1 MPGEDVPGCC
11 CRNVIVSCL
20 LQSGVNR
27 LNFTPNDIQNIL
39 FKRSLFG
46 FNQFQVEEVL
56 DKIVE
61 DMTTY
66 IKENN
71 RLKEKLEDAQEKL
84 NYYRGIEQ
92 SLQNSLVIAQQTS
105 DEIIQNAKKN
115 ADNII
120 KEAELNAKKI
130 IEDANQEVLEIRFEY
145 ERLKREVEAYRTKIE
160 SIIKAQLQSLRSL
173 SDENEAKANQAG

>member
-1 MPGEDVPGCC
+1 
-11 CRNVIVSCL
+11 
-20 LQSGVNR
+20 

-46 FNQFQVEEVL
+46 FNQLQVEEVL

-61 DMTTY
+61 DMSAY

-71 RLKEKLEDAQEKL
+71 RLREKLEDAQEKL

-92 SLQNSLVIAQQTS
+92 TLQNSLVIAQQTS

-115 ADNII
+115 AENIL
-120 KEAELNAKKI
+120 KEAELNARKI
-130 IEDANQEVLEIRFEY
+130 IEDANQEVLNIRFEY
-145 ERLKREVEAYRTKIE
+145 ERLKREVEAYRTRIE
-160 SIIKAQLQSLRSL
+160 SIIKAQLRSIQSLG
-173 SDENEAKANQAG
+173 EQEAAAESEAV